1 MGFNELRARAK
12 QGTPKGLAVAW
23 GADPTVIKACQQALI
38 EGLVGH
44 IVLTGPEREV
54 QAALQQAEVNRE
66 YFSIK
71 AAANPVEGAQKA
83 VETVRGGECDIL
95 MKGKLNTAEL
105 LRAVL
110 HREVGLRGESLLSHI
125 AVIELGDGRLTT
137 LTDGAMNIRPDLE
150 QKAAIVDNAIRFAWS
165 IGLTTPKVA
174 LLAAIETVNPKM
186 PDTVDAAVISQ
197 MAARGQFSRK
207 AIVDGPLA
215 FDNAFSKA
223 AAAQKGITSPVA
235 GEVDI
240 FVVPE
245 ITAGNILYKAFSY
258 AAGFKTAGIVVGAR
272 CPIVLTSRADGEES
286 KLNSIA
292 LAALAASA
300 AV

>member
-1 MGFNELRARAK
+1 MVLMTAQSETRNA
-12 QGTPKGLAVAW
+12 KGLPAW
-23 GADPTVIKACQQALI
+23 TDPVI
-38 EGLVGH
+38 
-44 IVLTGPEREV
+44 
-54 QAALQQAEVNRE
+54 ALQAHHWDLWGTSTARKRSAGGAATSRSHRE

-197 MAARGQFSRK
+197 MAARGQFSRE

-240 FVVPE
+240 LWYRKSLPATFC
-245 ITAGNILYKAFSY
+245 I
-258 AAGFKTAGIVVGAR
+258 
-272 CPIVLTSRADGEES
+272 
-286 KLNSIA
+286 KL
-292 LAALAASA
+292 SA
-300 AV
+300 MPRVKLQV